1 MSAID
6 DAREKANEL
15 RKEVSDDRAGG
26 SSLVVE
32 HSTTIAKVKP
42 NLEIIGLDEVPV
54 SMIPLPFYK
63 LVQPGSTNTTMADG
77 TDALPGT
84 FLMGDSGKSVE
95 KIRFALLRAK
105 RMHRDFTNNEGEQV
119 HSTSMAVL
127 GMNLENMTPFMLN
140 VSVASF
146 SNFGKMLSQMKDRDT
161 KKAWQ
166 YPIVMSTEKREEVK
180 ETSKGVQKVKYW
192 VINFLVE
199 DALIEGIEA
208 EALDKAYQEFAAA
221 LDRNIDEEAK
231 VEATPF

>member
-1 MSAID
+1 MGID
-6 DAREKANEL
+6 EAREMAENI
-15 RKEVSDDRAGG
+15 RKDKGMEVAVKVE
-26 SSLVVE
+26 SS
-32 HSTTIAKVKP
+32 TAIAPVKP
-42 NLEIIGLDEVPV
+42 NLEIAGLEEVPV

-77 TDALPGT
+77 VDALPGK
-84 FLMGDSGKSVE
+84 FLMGDSGKAVE
-95 KIRFALLRAK
+95 QIRFALLRAK
-105 RMHRDFTNNEGEQV
+105 RMHRDFTNSEGEQV
-119 HSTSMAVL
+119 HSTSMGIL

-146 SNFGKMLSQMKDRDT
+146 SNFGRMLSQMKDRGI
-161 KKAWQ
+161 KKAWA
-166 YPIVMSTEKREEVK
+166 YPVTMTTEKREEVK

-208 EALDKAYQEFAAA
+208 EALDQAYQEFAAA

-231 VEATPF
+231 TEEVRPF